1 MTTDLRAELI
11 ALAETQAF
19 APDPTAWDRGRRSR
33 RRTRVSRG
41 AAALAVVAVVAG
53 AGALAVRPTATGPAE
68 DVVPDGA
75 IPSVIPQADG
85 DVLTDL
91 AIGRASVAY
100 VDSDSRPVLV
110 DAATGEAHVVELPD
124 FPDAQ
129 SFDLYAD
136 HRTGTW
142 LALTPD
148 GTRLAYPTT
157 SPVERDPGQF
167 HAQTSWYRT
176 VDLTTGTS
184 ELVDLPECGSTP
196 WAMTWTSDGQI
207 AIDTLGRP
215 SFEKQNPGV
224 VSCTVDPSTGDTTSK
239 PLVGVTAPG
248 GGVSATFAGSDVRYA
263 DLEDGPPDVDPTVGA
278 VPFVTSSGT
287 DLSHEVP
294 AESYPD
300 GAIVRPIG
308 WADDSL
314 LVAGIGD
321 DVVLLTSPDRP
332 ESEWVWRTMVSD
344 VPRSQGGMSVAVD
357 LVPDLTGEPGQELSH
372 DFTAS
377 TAAPDNRSGA
387 LPYALGGVMALLA
400 GIAFIRMRQKRA

>member
-1 MTTDLRAELI
+1 
-11 ALAETQAF
+11 
-19 APDPTAWDRGRRSR
+19 
-33 RRTRVSRG
+33 
-41 AAALAVVAVVAG
+41 
-53 AGALAVRPTATGPAE
+53 
-68 DVVPDGA
+68 
-75 IPSVIPQADG
+75 
-85 DVLTDL
+85 
-91 AIGRASVAY
+91 VAY

-287 DLSHEVP
+287 DLSREVP
-294 AESYPD
+294 ADSYPD

-357 LVPDLTGEPGQELSH
+357 LVPHLTGEPGQELSH

-377 TAAPDNRSGA
+377 TAPPDNRSGA